1 MIKRTQ
7 ISSTIASMIAVA
19 TRSIPSALALAATSI
34 SPAAAVGGEYRL
46 HSGDV
51 LEIAVVGMPELKQ
64 RVTVQV
70 DGGISLPLLGTIT
83 VAGATIADARAK
95 IQAGLA
101 TKVFRH
107 TGTDGRER
115 PVVIKYDEVS
125 AAVVEY
131 RPIYVHGE
139 VMKPGELT
147 YRPNMTVR
155 QAVGAAGG
163 YYELRFQTY
172 SVARDV
178 IEVKGELASL
188 WVSLAKERLLIWRL
202 SSELDEASGL
212 DGDVLQGIPLPTE
225 TLGKLKATEAAYFD
239 IRKSDY
245 EQERA
250 FLEKSIAQVKAH
262 IEALE
267 AQQIKEDEGIAAD
280 IEELNRVTGLFKSG
294 NIVVPRITEAR
305 RALLLSTTRQIQT
318 RSQLIETQRRQ
329 IELVRQLEKH
339 PDQKRINLLKELQEA
354 RVRLGAVQA
363 KLQAIGEQLPIIFQW
378 SNGQKGKSPRFTVH
392 RKDLRGERSF
402 AGDGDTELQPGDVV
416 EVAMTPAETTAV
428 QNAR

>member
-1 MIKRTQ
+1 MIIRTQ
-7 ISSTIASMIAVA
+7 ISSMIASMIAVA
-19 TRSIPSALALAATSI
+19 TRSIPSALVLAATSI

-131 RPIYVHGE
+131 RPIYVHGGE
-139 VMKPGELT
+139 VMKPELT

-188 WVSLAKERLLIWRL
+188 WVSLANERLLISRL
-202 SSELDEASGL
+202 SSESTRRAGSM
-212 DGDVLQGIPLPTE
+212 
-225 TLGKLKATEAAYFD
+225 AT
-239 IRKSDY
+239 SC
-245 EQERA
+245 RA
-250 FLEKSIAQVKAH
+250 FH
-262 IEALE
+262 C
-267 AQQIKEDEGIAAD
+267 
-280 IEELNRVTGLFKSG
+280 R
-294 NIVVPRITEAR
+294 
-305 RALLLSTTRQIQT
+305 
-318 RSQLIETQRRQ
+318 QRRSASSR
-329 IELVRQLEKH
+329 RQRR
-339 PDQKRINLLKELQEA
+339 RISTSA
-354 RVRLGAVQA
+354 RVITSRSGRS
-363 KLQAIGEQLPIIFQW
+363 W
-378 SNGQKGKSPRFTVH
+378 KSPLH
-392 RKDLRGERSF
+392 R
-402 AGDGDTELQPGDVV
+402 
-416 EVAMTPAETTAV
+416 
-428 QNAR
+428 